1 MKNTVLIVGY
11 DEEKE
16 ELRIVNAWYGD
27 DVTPKVYDKIRSAGD
42 IGTAVK
48 DYCMGMEK
56 DE

>member
-11 DEEKE
+11 DEKKE

-27 DVTPKVYDKIRSAGD
+27 DVMPKVYDKIRSAGD

-48 DYCMGMEK
+48 DYCMGIEK